1 MRNQVLD
8 TGVPEVKFRATELRH
23 HQISSNPKKVAPNIA
38 KPRDLYEL
46 SRHMRV
52 GSKEP

>member
-8 TGVPEVKFRATELRH
+8 TEIPEVEFRATELRH
-23 HQISSNPKKVAPNIA
+23 LQISSNPKQVAPNIA